1 MAIEQLIR
9 LPLSANWLDRVRDV
23 ALEGLRTA
31 PSELRSAGV
40 LAAVELAENALKFG
54 GPLPGGTEAALRLQY
69 GTHELRIF
77 SENGA
82 SPERYRRVSEQ
93 IRKIDACEDRQVLY
107 LERLNYLLQATAN
120 DGVGL
125 GLIRLV
131 HEGGFGLSCSY
142 EEPVLTVSAVRPIPG

>member
-31 PSELRSAGV
+31 PSDLRSAGV

-54 GPLPGGTEAALRLQY
+54 GPLPGGTEATLRVQY
-69 GTHELRIF
+69 GTTELRIV
-77 SENGA
+77 SQNGA
-82 SPERYRRVSEQ
+82 SPERYRRVNEQ
-93 IRKIDACEDRQVLY
+93 IRKIEASQDRQILY

-131 HEGGFGLSCSY
+131 HEGGFALSSTY
-142 EEPVLTVSAVRPIPG
+142 EEPTLTISAVRPIPG

>member
-54 GPLPGGTEAALRLQY
+54 GPLPGGTEAALRVRY
-69 GTHELRIF
+69 GESELRIF

-93 IRKIDACEDRQVLY
+93 IRKIDASEDRQLLY

-131 HEGGFGLSCSY
+131 HEGGFTLSCTY
-142 EEPVLTVSAVRPIPG
+142 EEPVLTISAVRAILG